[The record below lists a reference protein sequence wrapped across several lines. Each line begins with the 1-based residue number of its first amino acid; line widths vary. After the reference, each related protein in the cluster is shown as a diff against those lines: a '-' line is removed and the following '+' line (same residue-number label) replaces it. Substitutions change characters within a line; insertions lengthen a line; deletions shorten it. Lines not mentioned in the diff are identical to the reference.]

1 MANNYIIWLLETKV
15 KLGELNFNI
24 SVFIS
29 EHEIE
34 SQKDK
39 YEKTIEDLGTR

>member
-15 KLGELNFNI
+15 KLGKLNFNI